1 MHQLVIPLLSQQS
14 LFPLVT
20 EKLKGGAFDI
30 KTWGSVQGTFV
41 TGGFLRVG
49 VGQNIGESTDQTEV
63 F

>member
-1 MHQLVIPLLSQQS
+1 MNLLTMVPLLSQQS

-20 EKLKGGAFDI
+20 EKLKGVFDI
-30 KTWGSVQGTFV
+30 KTWGSVFGGLV
-41 TGGFLRVG
+41 TGFLRVG